1 VSDKF
6 SFNKQIDLN
15 EYDRI
20 VLSSPQGTI
29 FSSSFFLKSLKVN
42 YQLWN
47 IKQGSEIKAVV
58 CLITSKDNK
67 NIILNDY
74 VIYGG
79 LIFNTDTKRLVTKR
93 RSDEFKISEF
103 VIEKLIKKYKKIE
116 IQFAP
121 EYLDIRPFQW
131 LNYNQKVKKKFNL
144 ETKFTSY
151 IDFKNQNLNDFL
163 NTELYKNME
172 TVRRYDYRMA
182 IKEGAKISTTQNS
195 TPFFK
200 FYDEVLKKQENMTTL
215 KNLSNLK
222 NLISNLI
229 ESNRG
234 KIFYVEDKLGNILY
248 ALFYIWD
255 NKKAYYFLGAGN
267 PKINKSWQSIFGH
280 CEIFKY
286 IKENYGITRIDLE
299 GVNSPKRGWFKLSL
313 GGTLN
318 SYYRV
323 ELK

>member
-248 ALFYIWD
+248 ALFYILLIFLLFFSH
-255 NKKAYYFLGAGN
+255 YFLLN
-267 PKINKSWQSIFGH
+267 YSMIYHLLLFLLLVDLILIF
-280 CEIFKY
+280 FV
-286 IKENYGITRIDLE
+286 KE
-299 GVNSPKRGWFKLSL
+299 S
-313 GGTLN
+313 
-318 SYYRV
+318 
-323 ELK
+323 